1 MLGFIVW
8 PPETT
13 TSTPSDFRMSASP
26 SPAATATKPSG
37 LLGSGAVSALAEAA
51 AWSAAI
57 LAVRSWASM
66 SMLWMKTL

>member
-1 MLGFIVW
+1 
-8 PPETT
+8 
-13 TSTPSDFRMSASP
+13 MSASP